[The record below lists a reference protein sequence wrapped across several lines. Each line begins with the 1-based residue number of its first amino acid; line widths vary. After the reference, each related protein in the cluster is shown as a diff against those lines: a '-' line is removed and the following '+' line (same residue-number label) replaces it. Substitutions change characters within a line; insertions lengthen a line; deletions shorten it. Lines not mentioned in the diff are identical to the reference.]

1 MPKLYTKYGDRG
13 ETGLL
18 YGGRVP
24 KTDSRVEAYGTVD
37 EAVAALGLARALATS
52 PRVKEIT
59 LEVQRSLFTVAA
71 ELATSPSHYET
82 FKTHFRPTT
91 PEMTAEIEQTIDAL
105 AEEVQLP
112 RSFVIPGASAAS
124 AALDIARS
132 TLRRAERRVAGMKEE
147 GLLANEEDLRYL
159 NRVADLLFLLARYE
173 DRALPP
179 ELLTGQGR

>member
-24 KTDSRVEAYGTVD
+24 KTDTRVEAYGTVD
-37 EAVAALGLARALATS
+37 EAVAALGLARALSTS
-52 PRVKEIT
+52 PRVKEII
-59 LEVQRSLFTVAA
+59 LEIQRALFTVAA
-71 ELATSPSHYET
+71 ELATAPSHYET

-105 AEEVQLP
+105 SEEVQLP
-112 RSFVIPGASAAS
+112 RSFVIPGRRRLCGPGHGPVHAA
-124 AALDIARS
+124 AGGA
-132 TLRRAERRVAGMKEE
+132 RVAGMKEE
-147 GLLANEEDLRYL
+147 GLLATEEDLRYL